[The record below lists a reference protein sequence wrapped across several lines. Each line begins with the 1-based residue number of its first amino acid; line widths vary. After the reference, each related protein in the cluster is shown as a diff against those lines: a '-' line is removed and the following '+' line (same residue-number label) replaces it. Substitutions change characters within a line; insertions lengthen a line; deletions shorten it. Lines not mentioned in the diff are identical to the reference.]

1 VVIFLSDGPPRKS
14 QICVLLADLLD
25 PKLDLT
31 DLCARSISYT
41 DFFTYILREVL
52 SYWGE
57 PQKIIISS
65 SAGCQQPTGGQ
76 NGSP

>member
-1 VVIFLSDGPPRKS
+1 VVIFLSNRPPCKS
-14 QICVLLADLLD
+14 KICVLLAELSD
-25 PKLDLT
+25 PKLDLA
-31 DLCARSISYT
+31 DLCARSTSYT

-65 SAGCQQPTGGQ
+65 SAGCQQPTGSQ